1 VIKLLT
7 SRLWAALAGLL
18 LWGVLAANAY
28 AVPSFARQTGWDC
41 TQCHMSWLELTNIG
55 RRFKLGGYQVTKA
68 MSDDEKR
75 PLISFSFDGPA
86 PQIPLAAMAQIS
98 VTNTANTKTAGT
110 DEATDFPKNNA
121 LLAQQL
127 SLFLNGKL
135 AENVGCFCQLTYD
148 GAAKIASVDNIE
160 VRYADEF
167 KGDKLHALYGLSMNN
182 SPTMS
187 DIYNTTPVW
196 GWPYAG
202 PTVAPTPSAATLING
217 GLAQQ
222 VVGFSAYSLLNRTF
236 YVEGGGYRTADQ
248 IFRFMSAGV
257 RRADRGAVD
266 GVAPYYRL
274 ALQQDWGKGGRQS
287 AMLGTFG
294 LNAKKYPDNLSP
306 SGPTDRF
313 RDVGFDAQYQ
323 YITDEH
329 RFSTMYTYIR
339 EHQDLNATFASGGS
353 SQPRNTLTQTNVK
366 ASYYY
371 DKWYGISVGAQR
383 TTGSS
388 DQTLY
393 NTASAL
399 SGSANGSPNS
409 AARIVELNW
418 LFSFTGAESYRTQ
431 RLVLQY
437 TSYSKFNGGKTN
449 YDGFGR
455 NAKDNNTLYL
465 LAWLMY

>member
-1 VIKLLT
+1 MKLLLMK
-7 SRLWAALAGLL
+7 LWTWIAGLAL
-18 LWGVLAANAY
+18 CAVMSNAN

-41 TQCHMSWLELTNIG
+41 TQCHMSWLELTSIG
-55 RRFKLGGYQVTKA
+55 RRFKLGGYQETKA
-68 MSDDEKR
+68 MPDDAQR
-75 PLISFSFDGPA
+75 PLVTFSFDGPA

-98 VTNTANTKTAGT
+98 VTQTANTKTAGT
-110 DEATDFPKNNA
+110 DEGTDFPKNNA

-148 GAAKIASVDNIE
+148 GAAKMASVDNIE

-167 KGDKLHALYGLSMNN
+167 KGEKIHALYGLSLNN

-187 DIYNTTPVW
+187 DVYNTTPVW

-222 VVGFSAYSLLNRTF
+222 VVGLSAYGLFNRTF
-236 YVEGGGYRTADQ
+236 YAEGGGYRTADKL
-248 IFRFMSAGV
+248 FRFMSAGV

-274 ALQQDWGKGGRQS
+274 ALQQDWDKGRQ
-287 AMLGTFG
+287 AGMVGTFG
-294 LNAKKYPDNLSP
+294 LEAKKYPDNLDA

-313 RDVGFDAQYQ
+313 RDVGVDAQYQ

-339 EHQDLNATFASGGS
+339 EHQNLDATFAAGGAT
-353 SQPRNTLTQTNVK
+353 RATNTLSQTNLK

-371 DKWYGISVGAQR
+371 NLWYGISVGAQR

-388 DQTLY
+388 DPGLY

-399 SGSANGSPNS
+399 SGSVNGSPNS
-409 AARIVELNW
+409 AARIFELNW
-418 LFSFTGAESYRTQ
+418 LFSLDGSETHRKQ

-437 TSYSKFNGGKTN
+437 TAYSKFNGGTSN

-455 NAKDNNTLYL
+455 NAKDNNTIYL